1 MPVEEPTWAVILR
14 AIYEKAMAGGE
25 FDKHG
30 NHKMLRKAAIADEV
44 DRDQE
49 EVGQTLSQMEDQGL
63 VNEPSQNLG
72 KGYTLTEKGFD
83 VAHNRELRRQEQK
96 REREREERQY
106 RREQQR
112 DKRQH
117 GVNRAIG
124 YLTLG
129 LVLTGVLQMTIAA
142 LLGIGS
148 LSFSITD
155 IVLSLS
161 LVRVLLFGYGIVV
174 GLGVLLWKSGM
185 LASWDSGRE
194 KEQ

>member
-1 MPVEEPTWAVILR
+1 MAEKEPTWAVVLH
-14 AIYEKAMAGGE
+14 ALYEKGMAGGE
-25 FDKHG
+25 FDKYGKAEIH
-30 NHKMLRKAAIADEV
+30 RKQAIAEEA
-44 DRDQE
+44 DRDRP
-49 EVGQTLSQMEDQGL
+49 EVIRALKQMENQRL
-63 VNEPSQNLG
+63 INRPPANRK
-72 KGYTLTEKGFD
+72 KGYTLTKKGFD
-83 VAHNRELRRQEQK
+83 VAHTRELRRQEQ
-96 REREREERQY
+96 
-106 RREQQR
+106 RREQKRAEREQKR

-142 LLGIGS
+142 ILGIGS
-148 LSFSITD
+148 LSLSIAD
-155 IVLSLS
+155 IALSLS
-161 LVRVLLFGYGIVV
+161 LARVLLVGYGIVV